1 MRGVLP
7 SGRATPLPPR
17 GVERPVLLGASG
29 AGDGGVL
36 PGGASGL
43 LDVDWV
49 AALSVAG
56 LATVGSLL
64 TSVATPD
71 FTAGGAD
78 PGADGLQA
86 VPQAQTRD
94 ERLAREAQEHGG

>member
-1 MRGVLP
+1 MSSYTTREFWQGAAE
-7 SGRATPLPPR
+7 RAIKTFAQA
-17 GVERPVLLGASG
+17 LLG
-29 AGDGGVL
+29 VIM
-36 PGGASGL
+36 GGASGL

-71 FTAGGAD
+71 FTAGAPAD
-78 PGADGLQA
+78 EYQGKHEAPGTG
-86 VPQAQTRD
+86 
-94 ERLAREAQEHGG
+94 EAPFSEPLP

>member
-1 MRGVLP
+1 MSSYTTREFWAGTAERAIKTFAQALLGVL
-7 SGRATPLPPR
+7 T
-17 GVERPVLLGASG
+17 
-29 AGDGGVL
+29 
-36 PGGASGL
+36 GGASGL

-56 LATVGSLL
+56 LATLGSVL

-71 FTAGGAD
+71 FTAGVPGTPAGA
-78 PGADGLQA
+78 LQEE
-86 VPQAQTRD
+86 PQAQTRD

>member
-1 MRGVLP
+1 MSSYTTREFWAGTAE
-7 SGRATPLPPR
+7 RAIKTFAQA
-17 GVERPVLLGASG
+17 LLG
-29 AGDGGVL
+29 VIM
-36 PGGASGL
+36 GGASGL

-71 FTAGGAD
+71 FTAGTPAAD
-78 PGADGLQA
+78 DYQGKHEAPTDPRHNIAD
-86 VPQAQTRD
+86 
-94 ERLAREAQEHGG
+94 

>member
-1 MRGVLP
+1 MSSYTTRAFWEGTAERAIKTFAQALLGVLM
-7 SGRATPLPPR
+7 
-17 GVERPVLLGASG
+17 
-29 AGDGGVL
+29 
-36 PGGASGL
+36 GGASGL

-56 LATVGSLL
+56 LATVGSVL
-64 TSVATPD
+64 TSLATPD